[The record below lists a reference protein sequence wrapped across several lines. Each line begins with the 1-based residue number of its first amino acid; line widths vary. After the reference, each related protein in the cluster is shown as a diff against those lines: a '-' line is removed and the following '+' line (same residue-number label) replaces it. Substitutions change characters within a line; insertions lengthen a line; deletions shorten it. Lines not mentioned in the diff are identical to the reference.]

1 MAGPG
6 LAESRS
12 MLRRAMLLLLLL
24 PGTALG
30 QVTGGTVTALVT
42 TQGTSG
48 LANRADCASTTTTA
62 TWNVIATG
70 TQQSASDRWR
80 IATGSGNT
88 CSSTVPTAVGSSGGY
103 IQDVAMSGTAQ
114 SITGVLVGTMA
125 TVGGVSCTGASDQS
139 VGLCVYW
146 LPAGSTTSAVLVS
159 GTFNFQ
165 TAIPPAPVINGVT
178 PGDSQL
184 TVSVSPGTATTTE
197 TATTGVTY
205 TVTCSA
211 SGATT
216 STGTGNAGNVVCGN
230 LTNGTAYTV
239 TAIGTSAAGNPGVN
253 STVHPAGTDTTPL
266 PFTDFWNTYKGANGV
281 EQGGCGT
288 GGSGALAPALALLGL
303 LAARRRRP

>member
-1 MAGPG
+1 
-6 LAESRS
+6 
-12 MLRRAMLLLLLL
+12 MLRRATLLLLLL
-24 PGTALG
+24 PATALG

-42 TQGTSG
+42 TQGITG
-48 LANRADCASTTTTA
+48 QANRADCSSATTTA

-70 TQQSASDRWR
+70 TQQNASDKWR

-88 CSSTVPTAVGSSGGY
+88 CSSTVPTAIGSSGGY
-103 IQDVAMSGTAQ
+103 VQDVAMSSTTQ

-125 TVGGVSCTGASDQS
+125 TVGGVSCTGPSDQA

-146 LPAGSTTSAVLVS
+146 LPAGSTTGAVLVS

-216 STGTGNAGNVVCGN
+216 STGTGNAGNIVCGN

-239 TAIGTSAAGNPGVN
+239 TATGTSAAGNAGVN
-253 STVHPAGTDTTPL
+253 STVHPAGADTTPL
-266 PFTDFWNTYKGANGV
+266 PFSDFWTTYKGAPANGV

-288 GGSGALAPALALLGL
+288 GGAGALAPALALLGL